1 MKATRGIKDLPSD
14 AVYSQM
20 PSPVSQLT
28 IVCSAKGL
36 HAILWDA
43 DGKHSTSQHILQQI
57 KRDDDYA
64 LIKKTKKQL
73 TGYFQQKR
81 KSFDLP
87 LVLNGTSFQNSAWQQ
102 LSKIP
107 YGETISYGEQA
118 KRMGDKNKARAVGM
132 ANGRNPIPIIVP
144 CHRVIGGNGKL
155 VGFGGGMDN
164 KALLLNLEKCQLFK

>member
-1 MKATRGIKDLPSD
+1 MKATRGIKNLPSD

-20 PSPVSQLT
+20 ASPVSQL
-28 IVCSAKGL
+28 ILVCSKRGL
-36 HAILWDA
+36 HAILWNA
-43 DGKHSTSQHILQQI
+43 DGKHSASQNILQQLN
-57 KRDDDYA
+57 RHDDYP

-73 TGYFQQKR
+73 TEYFQQKR
-81 KSFDLP
+81 KTFHLP
-87 LVLNGTSFQNSAWQQ
+87 LVLGGTEFQNKAWQQ

-132 ANGRNPIPIIVP
+132 ANGMNPIPIIVP
-144 CHRVIGGNGKL
+144 CHRVIGSNGKL

-164 KALLLNLEKCQLFK
+164 KALLLNLEKCQLLK